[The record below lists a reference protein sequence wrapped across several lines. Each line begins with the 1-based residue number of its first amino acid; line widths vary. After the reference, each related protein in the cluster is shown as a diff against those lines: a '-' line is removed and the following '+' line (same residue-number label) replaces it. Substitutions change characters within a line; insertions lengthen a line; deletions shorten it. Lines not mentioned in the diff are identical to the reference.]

1 MSEAEY
7 YNKIELLKAM
17 QIDVWVRKKDSS
29 VEKNKEIFKN
39 ILILE
44 SLKSK
49 HEQVVNNFIVA
60 AKKECPSI
68 EYSYLSQSDLINLV
82 NENDVKDET
91 NIFLVLCDDKIQEI
105 LSKKIDIVENF
116 YIDDAKKNTYFFNK
130 LLEEQTITNKM
141 KKEIWNNFLN
151 LVNYE

>member
-29 VEKNKEIFKN
+29 IEKNKEIFKN

-68 EYSYLSQSDLINLV
+68 EYSYLSQSDLLNLV

-116 YIDDAKKNTYFFNK
+116 YIDDVKKNTYFFNK

>member
-49 HEQVVNNFIVA
+49 HEQVVNNFIIA

-68 EYSYLSQSDLINLV
+68 EYSYLSQSDLLNLV

-116 YIDDAKKNTYFFNK
+116 YIDDVKKNTYFFNK
-130 LLEEQTITNKM
+130 LLEEKTITNKM

>member
-29 VEKNKEIFKN
+29 IEKNKEIFKN

-116 YIDDAKKNTYFFNK
+116 YIDDVKKNTYFFNK

>member
-68 EYSYLSQSDLINLV
+68 EYSYLSQSDLLNLI

-116 YIDDAKKNTYFFNK
+116 YIDDVKKNTYFFNK
-130 LLEEQTITNKM
+130 LLEEKTITNKM

>member
-29 VEKNKEIFKN
+29 IEKNKEIFKN

-68 EYSYLSQSDLINLV
+68 EYSYLSQSDLLNLV

-116 YIDDAKKNTYFFNK
+116 YIDDVKKNTYFFNK
-130 LLEEQTITNKM
+130 LLEEKTITNKM

>member
-91 NIFLVLCDDKIQEI
+91 NIFLVLCDGKIQEI

-116 YIDDAKKNTYFFNK
+116 YIDDVKKNTYFFNK

>member
-1 MSEAEY
+1 
-7 YNKIELLKAM
+7 M

-68 EYSYLSQSDLINLV
+68 EYSYLSQSDLLNLV

-116 YIDDAKKNTYFFNK
+116 YIDDVKKNTYFFNK

>member
-116 YIDDAKKNTYFFNK
+116 YIDDVKKNTYFFNK

>member
-116 YIDDAKKNTYFFNK
+116 YIDDVKKNTYFFNK
-130 LLEEQTITNKM
+130 LLEEKTITNKM

>member
-68 EYSYLSQSDLINLV
+68 EYSYLSQSDLLNLV

-116 YIDDAKKNTYFFNK
+116 YIDDVKKILT
-130 LLEEQTITNKM
+130 
-141 KKEIWNNFLN
+141 FLI
-151 LVNYE
+151 NY

>member
-29 VEKNKEIFKN
+29 VKKNKEIFKN

-68 EYSYLSQSDLINLV
+68 EYSYLSQSDLLNLV

-116 YIDDAKKNTYFFNK
+116 YIDDVKKNTYFFNK

>member
-68 EYSYLSQSDLINLV
+68 EYSYLSQSYLLNLV
-82 NENDVKDET
+82 NENYVKDET

-116 YIDDAKKNTYFFNK
+116 YIDDVKKNTYFFNK

>member
-68 EYSYLSQSDLINLV
+68 EYSYLSQSDLLNLV

-91 NIFLVLCDDKIQEI
+91 NIFLILCDDKIQEI

>member
-68 EYSYLSQSDLINLV
+68 EYSYLSQSDLLNLV

-116 YIDDAKKNTYFFNK
+116 YIDDVKKNTYFFNK

>member
-29 VEKNKEIFKN
+29 VKKNKEIFKN

-116 YIDDAKKNTYFFNK
+116 YIDDVKKNTYFFNK
-130 LLEEQTITNKM
+130 LLEEKTITNKM

>member
-68 EYSYLSQSDLINLV
+68 EYSYLSQYDLLNLV

-116 YIDDAKKNTYFFNK
+116 YIDDVKKNTYFFNK

>member
-29 VEKNKEIFKN
+29 IEKNKEIFKN

-49 HEQVVNNFIVA
+49 HEQVVNNFIIA

-68 EYSYLSQSDLINLV
+68 EYSYLSQSDLLNLV

-116 YIDDAKKNTYFFNK
+116 YIDDVKKNTYFFNK
-130 LLEEQTITNKM
+130 LLEEKTITNKM

>member
-1 MSEAEY
+1 
-7 YNKIELLKAM
+7 
-17 QIDVWVRKKDSS
+17 
-29 VEKNKEIFKN
+29 
-39 ILILE
+39 
-44 SLKSK
+44 
-49 HEQVVNNFIVA
+49 VNNFIVA

-68 EYSYLSQSDLINLV
+68 EYSYLSQSDLLNLV

>member
-17 QIDVWVRKKDSS
+17 QIDIWVRKKDSS

-49 HEQVVNNFIVA
+49 HEQVVNNFIIA
-60 AKKECPSI
+60 AKKEFPSI
-68 EYSYLSQSDLINLV
+68 EYSYLSQSDLLNLV

-116 YIDDAKKNTYFFNK
+116 YIDDVKKNTYFFNK
-130 LLEEQTITNKM
+130 LLEEKTITNKM

>member
-49 HEQVVNNFIVA
+49 HEQVVNNFIIA

-116 YIDDAKKNTYFFNK
+116 YIDDVKKNTYFFNK
-130 LLEEQTITNKM
+130 LLEEKTITNKM

>member
-49 HEQVVNNFIVA
+49 HEQVVNNFIIA

-68 EYSYLSQSDLINLV
+68 EYSYLSQSDLLNLV

-116 YIDDAKKNTYFFNK
+116 YIDDVKKNTYFFNK

>member
-29 VEKNKEIFKN
+29 VKKNKEIFKN

-68 EYSYLSQSDLINLV
+68 EYSYLSQSDLLNLV

-116 YIDDAKKNTYFFNK
+116 YIDDVKKNTYFFNK
-130 LLEEQTITNKM
+130 LLEEKTITNKM

>member
-49 HEQVVNNFIVA
+49 HEQVVNNFIIA
-60 AKKECPSI
+60 AKKEFPSI
-68 EYSYLSQSDLINLV
+68 EYSYLSQSDLLNLV

-116 YIDDAKKNTYFFNK
+116 YIDDVKKNTYFFNK
-130 LLEEQTITNKM
+130 LLEEKTITNKM

>member
-91 NIFLVLCDDKIQEI
+91 NIFLILCDDKIQEI

>member
-29 VEKNKEIFKN
+29 VKKNKEIFKN

-49 HEQVVNNFIVA
+49 HEQVVNNFIIA

-68 EYSYLSQSDLINLV
+68 EYSYLSQSDLLNLV

>member
-68 EYSYLSQSDLINLV
+68 EYSYLSQSDLLNLV

-116 YIDDAKKNTYFFNK
+116 YIDDVKKNTYFFNK
-130 LLEEQTITNKM
+130 LLEEKTITNKM

>member
-29 VEKNKEIFKN
+29 IEKNKEIFKN

-116 YIDDAKKNTYFFNK
+116 YIDDVKKNTYFFNK
-130 LLEEQTITNKM
+130 LLEEKTITNKM

>member
-68 EYSYLSQSDLINLV
+68 EYSYLSQSDLLNLV

-130 LLEEQTITNKM
+130 LLEEKTITNKM

>member
-68 EYSYLSQSDLINLV
+68 EYSYLSESDLLNLV

-116 YIDDAKKNTYFFNK
+116 YIDDVKKNTYFFNK

>member
-68 EYSYLSQSDLINLV
+68 EYSYLSQSDLLNLV

>member
-49 HEQVVNNFIVA
+49 HEQVVNNFIIA
-60 AKKECPSI
+60 AKKEFPSI
-68 EYSYLSQSDLINLV
+68 EYSYLSQSDLLNLV

-116 YIDDAKKNTYFFNK
+116 YIDDVKKNTYFFNK

>member
-39 ILILE
+39 ILILD

-68 EYSYLSQSDLINLV
+68 EYSYLSESDLLNLV

-116 YIDDAKKNTYFFNK
+116 YIDDVKKNTYFFNK

>member
-49 HEQVVNNFIVA
+49 HEQVVNNFIID

-68 EYSYLSQSDLINLV
+68 EYSYLSQSDLLNLV

-116 YIDDAKKNTYFFNK
+116 YIDDVKKNTYFFNK
-130 LLEEQTITNKM
+130 LLEEKTITNKM

>member
-68 EYSYLSQSDLINLV
+68 EYSYLSQSDLLNLI

-116 YIDDAKKNTYFFNK
+116 YIDDVKKNTYFFNK

>member
-49 HEQVVNNFIVA
+49 HEQVVNNFIIA

-68 EYSYLSQSDLINLV
+68 EYSYLSQSDLLNLV

-116 YIDDAKKNTYFFNK
+116 YIDDVKKNTYFFNK
-130 LLEEQTITNKM
+130 LLEEETITNKM

>member
-49 HEQVVNNFIVA
+49 HEQVVNNFIIA

-68 EYSYLSQSDLINLV
+68 EYSYLSQSDLLNLV

>member
-91 NIFLVLCDDKIQEI
+91 NIFLVLCDGKIQEI

-116 YIDDAKKNTYFFNK
+116 YIDDVKKNTYFFNK
-130 LLEEQTITNKM
+130 LLEEKTITNKM